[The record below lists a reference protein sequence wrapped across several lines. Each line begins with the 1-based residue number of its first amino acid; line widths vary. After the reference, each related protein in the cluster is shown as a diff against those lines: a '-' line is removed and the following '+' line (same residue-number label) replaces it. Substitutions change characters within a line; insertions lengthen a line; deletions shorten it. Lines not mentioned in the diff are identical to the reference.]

1 MSREYSLD
9 TVIYGC
15 EGLRKEKSRMIN
27 NTIYCIKYIWKI
39 DRKYILLMIVIS
51 ILTSLFNIINLSI
64 LRYITEAITMQEM
77 KYFLM
82 IICLML
88 LLSVVIAII
97 NGSASYLYEP
107 LLQNRIIEKIQSDIY
122 AKAKTFNLEEYDN
135 EEFYDLYYFVAEN
148 GKTGILNAI
157 TLTTGILTSLMSVM
171 GISSIILQYDFWVI
185 SCAFI
190 GVGIS
195 CLCSMRM
202 KNLQYKFKI
211 ESVPYNRE
219 INYIHRIFYLN
230 EYIKEI
236 ITFSKSRIFEKKY
249 QAAWSGMNEITNKWG
264 KQIRMQYIGVM
275 LIDSI
280 TEIFILIYLG
290 YNTILGKMPI
300 GEFIVLYTGIQQ
312 MIQQMK
318 AAVAS
323 VPEIYSNALDLE
335 KYFEFMN
342 RRTGEGK
349 EKVNM
354 IEEIRFENVDFSYRD
369 SDKNILHN
377 INFSI
382 GKNNKRI
389 ALVGKNG
396 SGKSTIIKLLLGF
409 YEGYDGNIYI
419 NSNELR
425 DLSKKEYRNRL
436 SILYQDFRL
445 FSMTVNQNV
454 SMEYENEEEKVD
466 ELLKI
471 ASVYEKIKN
480 LPLKNQTVLSKEFDK
495 AGIYLSGGEQQKIG
509 LARTLFRTADLVV
522 LDEPF
527 SSMDQL
533 SANKILKEMETTYP
547 DKMMILI
554 THDLHDLS
562 GMDKILVLDEGK
574 IVEEGT
580 EKELILKKGKFFQ
593 MWSRNHTK
601 EDVKNEQL

>member
-1 MSREYSLD
+1 M
-9 TVIYGC
+9 
-15 EGLRKEKSRMIN
+15 RKEKSRMIN

-202 KNLQYKFKI
+202 KNLQYKFKM

>member
-1 MSREYSLD
+1 
-9 TVIYGC
+9 
-15 EGLRKEKSRMIN
+15 
-27 NTIYCIKYIWKI
+27 
-39 DRKYILLMIVIS
+39 LMIVIS

>member
-1 MSREYSLD
+1 M
-9 TVIYGC
+9 
-15 EGLRKEKSRMIN
+15 RKEKSRVIN

-64 LRYITEAITMQEM
+64 LRCITEAITMQEM

-219 INYIHRIFYLN
+219 INYIHRIFYLT

-290 YNTILGKMPI
+290 YNTILGKIPI

-509 LARTLFRTADLVV
+509 LARTLFRTADLVI

>member
-1 MSREYSLD
+1 
-9 TVIYGC
+9 
-15 EGLRKEKSRMIN
+15 LRKEKSRVIN

-64 LRYITEAITMQEM
+64 LRCITEAITMQEM

-290 YNTILGKMPI
+290 YNTILGKIPI

-509 LARTLFRTADLVV
+509 LARTLFRTADLVI

>member
-1 MSREYSLD
+1 M
-9 TVIYGC
+9 
-15 EGLRKEKSRMIN
+15 RKEKSRMIN

-236 ITFSKSRIFEKKY
+236 ITLSKSRIFEKKY

>member
-1 MSREYSLD
+1 MS
-9 TVIYGC
+9 
-15 EGLRKEKSRMIN
+15 
-27 NTIYCIKYIWKI
+27 TIQY
-39 DRKYILLMIVIS
+39 
-51 ILTSLFNIINLSI
+51 TSLFNIINLSI

>member
-1 MSREYSLD
+1 M
-9 TVIYGC
+9 
-15 EGLRKEKSRMIN
+15 RKEKSRMIN

-82 IICLML
+82 IRCLML

>member
-1 MSREYSLD
+1 M
-9 TVIYGC
+9 
-15 EGLRKEKSRMIN
+15 RKEKSRMIN

-211 ESVPYNRE
+211 ESIPYNRE

>member
-1 MSREYSLD
+1 
-9 TVIYGC
+9 
-15 EGLRKEKSRMIN
+15 MIN

-82 IICLML
+82 IRCLML

>member
-1 MSREYSLD
+1 M
-9 TVIYGC
+9 
-15 EGLRKEKSRMIN
+15 RKEKSRMIN

-64 LRYITEAITMQEM
+64 LRYITEAITMQKM

>member
-1 MSREYSLD
+1 M
-9 TVIYGC
+9 
-15 EGLRKEKSRMIN
+15 RKEKSRMIN

-202 KNLQYKFKI
+202 ENLQYKFKI

>member
-1 MSREYSLD
+1 M
-9 TVIYGC
+9 
-15 EGLRKEKSRMIN
+15 RKEKSRMIN

-51 ILTSLFNIINLSI
+51 ILTSLLNIINLSI

-97 NGSASYLYEP
+97 NGSARYLYEP

>member
-1 MSREYSLD
+1 M
-9 TVIYGC
+9 
-15 EGLRKEKSRMIN
+15 RKEKSRMIN

-593 MWSRNHTK
+593 MWRRNHTK
-601 EDVKNEQL
+601 EDAENEQL

>member
-1 MSREYSLD
+1 
-9 TVIYGC
+9 
-15 EGLRKEKSRMIN
+15 MIN

-264 KQIRMQYIGVM
+264 KQIRMQDIGVM

>member
-1 MSREYSLD
+1 
-9 TVIYGC
+9 
-15 EGLRKEKSRMIN
+15 LRKEKSRMIN

>member
-1 MSREYSLD
+1 
-9 TVIYGC
+9 
-15 EGLRKEKSRMIN
+15 
-27 NTIYCIKYIWKI
+27 
-39 DRKYILLMIVIS
+39 
-51 ILTSLFNIINLSI
+51 
-64 LRYITEAITMQEM
+64 
-77 KYFLM
+77 
-82 IICLML
+82 
-88 LLSVVIAII
+88 
-97 NGSASYLYEP
+97 
-107 LLQNRIIEKIQSDIY
+107 
-122 AKAKTFNLEEYDN
+122 
-135 EEFYDLYYFVAEN
+135 
-148 GKTGILNAI
+148 
-157 TLTTGILTSLMSVM
+157 
-171 GISSIILQYDFWVI
+171 
-185 SCAFI
+185 
-190 GVGIS
+190 
-195 CLCSMRM
+195 
-202 KNLQYKFKI
+202 
-211 ESVPYNRE
+211 
-219 INYIHRIFYLN
+219 
-230 EYIKEI
+230 
-236 ITFSKSRIFEKKY
+236 
-249 QAAWSGMNEITNKWG
+249 
-264 KQIRMQYIGVM
+264 
-275 LIDSI
+275 
-280 TEIFILIYLG
+280 
-290 YNTILGKMPI
+290 
-300 GEFIVLYTGIQQ
+300 

>member
-1 MSREYSLD
+1 M
-9 TVIYGC
+9 
-15 EGLRKEKSRMIN
+15 RKEKSRMIN

-148 GKTGILNAI
+148 GKTDILNAI

>member
-1 MSREYSLD
+1 MFYTL
-9 TVIYGC
+9 YPK
-15 EGLRKEKSRMIN
+15 LRKNLN

>member
-1 MSREYSLD
+1 M
-9 TVIYGC
+9 
-15 EGLRKEKSRMIN
+15 RKEKSRMIN

-554 THDLHDLS
+554 THDLYDLS

>member
-1 MSREYSLD
+1 M
-9 TVIYGC
+9 
-15 EGLRKEKSRMIN
+15 RKEKSRVIN

-64 LRYITEAITMQEM
+64 LRCITEAVTMQEM

-290 YNTILGKMPI
+290 YNTILGKIPI

-509 LARTLFRTADLVV
+509 LARTLFRTADLVI

>member
-1 MSREYSLD
+1 
-9 TVIYGC
+9 
-15 EGLRKEKSRMIN
+15 MIN

>member
-1 MSREYSLD
+1 
-9 TVIYGC
+9 
-15 EGLRKEKSRMIN
+15 MIN

-593 MWSRNHTK
+593 MWRRNHTK
-601 EDVKNEQL
+601 EDAENEQL

>member
-1 MSREYSLD
+1 
-9 TVIYGC
+9 
-15 EGLRKEKSRMIN
+15 MIN

-593 MWSRNHTK
+593 M
-601 EDVKNEQL
+601 L

>member
-1 MSREYSLD
+1 M
-9 TVIYGC
+9 
-15 EGLRKEKSRMIN
+15 RKEKSRMIN

-264 KQIRMQYIGVM
+264 KQIRMQDIGVM

>member
-1 MSREYSLD
+1 M
-9 TVIYGC
+9 
-15 EGLRKEKSRMIN
+15 RKEKSRMIN

-64 LRYITEAITMQEM
+64 LRYITEAVTMQEM

>member
-1 MSREYSLD
+1 
-9 TVIYGC
+9 
-15 EGLRKEKSRMIN
+15 
-27 NTIYCIKYIWKI
+27 
-39 DRKYILLMIVIS
+39 MIVIS

-64 LRYITEAITMQEM
+64 LRCITEAITMQEM

-290 YNTILGKMPI
+290 YNTILGKIPI

-509 LARTLFRTADLVV
+509 LARTLFRTADLVI

>member
-1 MSREYSLD
+1 
-9 TVIYGC
+9 
-15 EGLRKEKSRMIN
+15 MIN

-51 ILTSLFNIINLSI
+51 ILTSLLNIINLSI

-349 EKVNM
+349 
-354 IEEIRFENVDFSYRD
+354 
-369 SDKNILHN
+369 
-377 INFSI
+377 
-382 GKNNKRI
+382 
-389 ALVGKNG
+389 
-396 SGKSTIIKLLLGF
+396 
-409 YEGYDGNIYI
+409 
-419 NSNELR
+419 
-425 DLSKKEYRNRL
+425 
-436 SILYQDFRL
+436 
-445 FSMTVNQNV
+445 
-454 SMEYENEEEKVD
+454 
-466 ELLKI
+466 
-471 ASVYEKIKN
+471 
-480 LPLKNQTVLSKEFDK
+480 P
-495 AGIYLSGGEQQKIG
+495 
-509 LARTLFRTADLVV
+509 
-522 LDEPF
+522 
-527 SSMDQL
+527 
-533 SANKILKEMETTYP
+533 
-547 DKMMILI
+547 
-554 THDLHDLS
+554 
-562 GMDKILVLDEGK
+562 
-574 IVEEGT
+574 
-580 EKELILKKGKFFQ
+580 
-593 MWSRNHTK
+593 
-601 EDVKNEQL
+601 

>member
-1 MSREYSLD
+1 M
-9 TVIYGC
+9 
-15 EGLRKEKSRMIN
+15 RKEKSRMIN

-445 FSMTVNQNV
+445 FSMTENQNV

>member
-1 MSREYSLD
+1 M
-9 TVIYGC
+9 
-15 EGLRKEKSRMIN
+15 RKEKSRMIN

-425 DLSKKEYRNRL
+425 DLSKKEYRNRI

>member
-1 MSREYSLD
+1 
-9 TVIYGC
+9 
-15 EGLRKEKSRMIN
+15 MIN

-264 KQIRMQYIGVM
+264 KQIRRQYIGVM

-454 SMEYENEEEKVD
+454 SMEYEN
-466 ELLKI
+466 
-471 ASVYEKIKN
+471 
-480 LPLKNQTVLSKEFDK
+480 DK

-580 EKELILKKGKFFQ
+580 EKELILKKRKFFQ

>member
-1 MSREYSLD
+1 M
-9 TVIYGC
+9 
-15 EGLRKEKSRMIN
+15 RKEKSRMIN

-64 LRYITEAITMQEM
+64 LRCIIETITMQEM

-202 KNLQYKFKI
+202 KNLQYKFKM

>member
-1 MSREYSLD
+1 M
-9 TVIYGC
+9 
-15 EGLRKEKSRMIN
+15 RKEKNYVIK

-39 DRKYILLMIVIS
+39 DRKYILLMVVIS

-64 LRYITEAITMQEM
+64 LRYITETIAMQEM
-77 KYFLM
+77 RYFLM
-82 IICLML
+82 IIGVML

-107 LLQNRIIEKIQSDIY
+107 LLQNRIIEKIQGDIY

-157 TLTTGILTSLMSVM
+157 TLTTGILTSLMSVI
-171 GISSIILQYDFWVI
+171 GISSIILQY
-185 SCAFI
+185 
-190 GVGIS
+190 
-195 CLCSMRM
+195 
-202 KNLQYKFKI
+202 KFKI
-211 ESVPYNRE
+211 ESIPYNRE
-219 INYIHRIFYLN
+219 INYIHRIFYLH

-236 ITFSKSRIFEKKY
+236 ITFSNSRVFEKKY
-249 QAAWSGMNEITNKWG
+249 QAAWSGMNKITNKWG
-264 KQIRMQYIGVM
+264 KRIRMQYIGIM

-290 YNTILGKMPI
+290 YNTIFGKIPI

-318 AAVAS
+318 AAIAS

-342 RRTGEGK
+342 RRTREGK
-349 EKVNM
+349 EQVNT
-354 IEEIRFENVDFSYRD
+354 IEKIRFENVNFSYWD
-369 SDKNILHN
+369 SNKDILHN

-382 GKNNKRI
+382 GKNNKRV

-409 YEGYDGNIYI
+409 YEGYSGNIYV
-419 NSNELR
+419 NDSELR
-425 DLSKKEYRNRL
+425 DLSKKDYRNRL

-454 SMEYENEEEKVD
+454 SMEYENEEEQVD
-466 ELLKI
+466 ELLKTVN
-471 ASVYEKIKN
+471 VYEKIKN
-480 LPLKNQTVLSKEFDK
+480 LPLKKQTVLSKEFDR

-509 LARTLFRTADLVV
+509 LARTLFRTADLVI

-527 SSMDQL
+527 SSMDQI

-562 GMDKILVLDEGK
+562 GMDKILVLDEGQ

-593 MWSRNHTK
+593 MWRRDHTK
-601 EDVKNEQL
+601 EDAENEQL

>member
-1 MSREYSLD
+1 
-9 TVIYGC
+9 
-15 EGLRKEKSRMIN
+15 MIN

-409 YEGYDGNIYI
+409 YEGYSGNIYV
-419 NSNELR
+419 NDSELR
-425 DLSKKEYRNRL
+425 DLSKKDYRNRL

>member
-1 MSREYSLD
+1 
-9 TVIYGC
+9 
-15 EGLRKEKSRMIN
+15 
-27 NTIYCIKYIWKI
+27 
-39 DRKYILLMIVIS
+39 
-51 ILTSLFNIINLSI
+51 
-64 LRYITEAITMQEM
+64 
-77 KYFLM
+77 
-82 IICLML
+82 ML

>member
-1 MSREYSLD
+1 
-9 TVIYGC
+9 
-15 EGLRKEKSRMIN
+15 MIN

-202 KNLQYKFKI
+202 KNLQYKFKM

>member
-1 MSREYSLD
+1 M
-9 TVIYGC
+9 
-15 EGLRKEKSRMIN
+15 RKEKSRMIN

-533 SANKILKEMETTYP
+533 SANKILEEMETTYP

>member
-1 MSREYSLD
+1 
-9 TVIYGC
+9 
-15 EGLRKEKSRMIN
+15 
-27 NTIYCIKYIWKI
+27 
-39 DRKYILLMIVIS
+39 MIVIS

>member
-1 MSREYSLD
+1 M
-9 TVIYGC
+9 
-15 EGLRKEKSRMIN
+15 RKEKSRMIN

-171 GISSIILQYDFWVI
+171 GISSIILQYDFWII